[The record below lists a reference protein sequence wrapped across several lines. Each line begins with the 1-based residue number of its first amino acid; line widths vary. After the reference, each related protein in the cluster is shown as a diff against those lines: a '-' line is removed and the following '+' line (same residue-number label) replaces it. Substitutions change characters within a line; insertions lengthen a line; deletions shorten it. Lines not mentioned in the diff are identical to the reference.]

1 MPKSLLKYYSSL
13 FSTYWGV
20 YMIGENTRLSRIIKN
35 GKIMLLAM
43 DQGIE
48 HGPIDFNDKNID
60 PDYVFKIAEKGGF
73 TGFAIQKGIAYKYME
88 NYSGKVPLIL
98 KLNGRTSINPKDDI
112 YSSPIA
118 SVKEAVKLG
127 ADAIG
132 YTIYVGSPMEA
143 AMFEDFGQIQA
154 EAKEYGMPT
163 IVWAYPRGQ
172 YVKNEKD
179 PQTIAYAAR
188 CALEL
193 GADIVKVNY
202 TGTSSSFKQVVNA
215 AQKCHVISSGG
226 SKQTDKEFLK
236 KAKDVMDAG
245 AKGFAV
251 GRNVWQH
258 NDPLKITKELRE
270 IVFGK

>member
-1 MPKSLLKYYSSL
+1 
-13 FSTYWGV
+13 
-20 YMIGENTRLSRIIKN
+20 
-35 GKIMLLAM
+35 M
-43 DQGIE
+43 DQGLE
-48 HGPIDFNDKNID
+48 HGPSDFNEKNID

-73 TGFAIQKGIAYKYME
+73 TGFAIQKGIAQKYAQ
-88 NYSGKVPLIL
+88 NYAGKTPLIL
-98 KLNGRTSINPKDDI
+98 KLNGRTNINPREDV
-112 YSSPIA
+112 YSSPVA

-132 YTIYVGSPMEA
+132 YTLYVGSPNEA
-143 AMFEDFGQIQA
+143 IMFNEFGEIQA

-163 IVWAYPRGQ
+163 IVWAYPRGH

-179 PQTIAYAAR
+179 PATIAYAAR

-202 TGTSSSFKQVVNA
+202 PGTQKGFEKVVSA

-226 SKQTDKEFLK
+226 SKLSDKDFLK
-236 KAKDVMDAG
+236 KAKEVMAAG

-251 GRNVWQH
+251 GRNVWQR
-258 NDPLKITKELRE
+258 NDPLKITKELKQ
-270 IVFGK
+270 IIFGK